1 LFFPEKRIFQ
11 PYGLVIGFLPE
22 VLMNLFEKQSR
33 LNQLF
38 TQSPV
43 NAAYLAGSLSTR
55 TSFGHLTDVD
65 IAILL
70 MEQIKSDQ
78 FLDYQLYFFSEL
90 AKRLESDNID
100 VVILNQASLLLK
112 LQVIKYG
119 QILFSRDEKLRV
131 SFETKAV
138 MDYLDFKKFDEIQN
152 QALSRRLYG
161 QILPV
166 DKDLL
171 HRHLKQLR
179 EAVVILQDLGKTQ
192 REEFTTDY
200 RIYGLAERYLQI
212 AIEACLQVCG
222 ILVASLGLRRPEGY
236 HELLSIV
243 ATQRIIPQALAYR
256 LEVLTNMRDALV
268 HDAGTLNRDL
278 LYDHIQQRLGDF
290 EAFAAT
296 VEEKLSQ

>member
-1 LFFPEKRIFQ
+1 
-11 PYGLVIGFLPE
+11 
-22 VLMNLFEKQSR
+22 MNLFEKQSQ
-33 LNQLF
+33 LNKLF
-38 TQSPV
+38 TQNPV
-43 NAAYLAGSLSTR
+43 NAAYLAGSLSSR

-70 MEQIKSDQ
+70 MDQIKSDQ

-90 AKRLESDNID
+90 AKRLESESID

-119 QILFSRDEKLRV
+119 QILFSRNEKQRV

-161 QILPV
+161 QVLPI
-166 DKDLL
+166 DKELVQ
-171 HRHLKQLR
+171 RHLKQLQ
-179 EAVVILQDLGKTQ
+179 EAISILHSLRDSK

-200 RIYGLAERYLQI
+200 RIYGLAERYLQL
-212 AIEACLQVCG
+212 AIESCLHICG
-222 ILVASLGLRRPEGY
+222 ILVASFGLRRPEGY

-243 ATQRIIPQALAYR
+243 AAQKIIPQTLAYR
-256 LEVLTNMRDALV
+256 LEMLTNLRDSLV
-268 HDAGTLNRDL
+268 HDPSSLNRDL
-278 LYDHIQQRLGDF
+278 LYDHVQQRIDNLKM
-290 EAFAAT
+290 FADT
-296 VEEKLSQ
+296 VEEKLR

>member
-1 LFFPEKRIFQ
+1 
-11 PYGLVIGFLPE
+11 
-22 VLMNLFEKQSR
+22 MNLFEKQSQ

-38 TQSPV
+38 TQNPV
-43 NAAYLAGSLSTR
+43 NAAYLAGSLSSR

-70 MEQIKSDQ
+70 MNQIKSDQ

-90 AKRLESDNID
+90 AKRLESDSID

-161 QILPV
+161 QALPI
-166 DKDLL
+166 DKELVQ
-171 HRHLKQLR
+171 RHLKQLQ
-179 EAVVILQDLGKTQ
+179 EAISILHSLGESK

-200 RIYGLAERYLQI
+200 RIYGLAERYLQL
-212 AIEACLQVCG
+212 AIESCLHICG
-222 ILVASLGLRRPEGY
+222 ILVASFGLRRPEGY

-243 ATQRIIPQALAYR
+243 AAQKIIPQALAYR
-256 LEVLTNMRDALV
+256 LEILTNLRDSLV
-268 HDAGTLNRDL
+268 HDPSTLNRDL
-278 LYDHIQQRLGDF
+278 LYDHIQQRIDDLKM
-290 EAFAAT
+290 FADT
-296 VEEKLSQ
+296 VEEKLR

>member
-1 LFFPEKRIFQ
+1 
-11 PYGLVIGFLPE
+11 
-22 VLMNLFEKQSR
+22 MNLFEKQSR

-43 NAAYLAGSLSTR
+43 NAAYLAGSLSNR

-100 VVILNQASLLLK
+100 VMILNQASLLLK

-119 QILFSRDEKLRV
+119 QILFSRDEKQRV

-152 QALSRRLYG
+152 QALGRRLYG
-161 QILPV
+161 QVLPV
-166 DKDLL
+166 DKELL
-171 HRHLKQLR
+171 QRHLKQLR
-179 EAVVILQDLGKTQ
+179 EAIVILRDLGKST
-192 REEFTTDY
+192 REEFTSDFHVF
-200 RIYGLAERYLQI
+200 GLAERYLQI
-212 AIEACLQVCG
+212 AIEACLLTCG

-243 ATQRIIPQALAYR
+243 AAQRLIPQPLSYR
-256 LEVLTNMRDALV
+256 LEVLTNLRDALV
-268 HDAGTLNRDL
+268 HDPGTLNHDL
-278 LYDHIQQRLGDF
+278 LYDHIQQRLEDF
-290 EAFAAT
+290 EAFAAA
-296 VEEKLSQ
+296 VEEKQNT

>member
-1 LFFPEKRIFQ
+1 
-11 PYGLVIGFLPE
+11 
-22 VLMNLFEKQSR
+22 MNLFEKQSR

-43 NAAYLAGSLSTR
+43 NAAYLAGSLSNR

-119 QILFSRDEKLRV
+119 QILFSRDEKQRV

-152 QALSRRLYG
+152 QALGRRLYG

-166 DKDLL
+166 DKELL
-171 HRHLKQLR
+171 QRHLKQLR
-179 EAVVILQDLGKTQ
+179 EAIVILRDLGNAP
-192 REEFTTDY
+192 REEFTGDFHVF
-200 RIYGLAERYLQI
+200 GLAERYLQI
-212 AIEACLQVCG
+212 AIEACLRICG
-222 ILVASLGLRRPEGY
+222 ILVASLGLRKPEGY

-243 ATQRIIPQALAYR
+243 ATQNLIPRQLSYR
-256 LEVLTNMRDALV
+256 LEVLTNLRDALV
-268 HDAGTLNRDL
+268 HDPGSLNPDL
-278 LYDHIQQRLGDF
+278 LYEHIQQRLEDF
-290 EAFAAT
+290 EAFATA
-296 VEEKLSQ
+296 VEEKQ

>member
-1 LFFPEKRIFQ
+1 
-11 PYGLVIGFLPE
+11 
-22 VLMNLFEKQSR
+22 MNLFEKQSR

-43 NAAYLAGSLSTR
+43 NAAYLAGSLSNR

-119 QILFSRDEKLRV
+119 QILFSRDEKQRV

-152 QALSRRLYG
+152 QALGRRLYG
-161 QILPV
+161 QVLPV
-166 DKDLL
+166 DKELL
-171 HRHLKQLR
+171 QRHLKQLR
-179 EAVVILQDLGKTQ
+179 EAIVILRDLGKST
-192 REEFTTDY
+192 REEFTSDFHVF
-200 RIYGLAERYLQI
+200 GLAERYLQI
-212 AIEACLQVCG
+212 AIEACLLICG
-222 ILVASLGLRRPEGY
+222 VLVASLGLRRPEGY

-243 ATQRIIPQALAYR
+243 AAQHLIPQPLSYR
-256 LEVLTNMRDALV
+256 LEVLTNLRDALV
-268 HDAGTLNRDL
+268 HDPGTLNHDL
-278 LYDHIQQRLGDF
+278 LYDHIQQRLEDF
-290 EAFAAT
+290 EAFAAA
-296 VEEKLSQ
+296 VEEKQTP

>member
-1 LFFPEKRIFQ
+1 
-11 PYGLVIGFLPE
+11 
-22 VLMNLFEKQSR
+22 MNLFEKQSR

-43 NAAYLAGSLSTR
+43 NAAYLAGSLSSR

-70 MEQIKSDQ
+70 MDQIKSDQ
-78 FLDYQLYFFSEL
+78 FLDYQFYFFSEL
-90 AKRLESDNID
+90 AKRLESESID

-119 QILFSRDEKLRV
+119 QILFSRDEKQRI

-161 QILPV
+161 QVLPI
-166 DKDLL
+166 DKELVQ
-171 HRHLKQLR
+171 RHLKQLQ
-179 EAVVILQDLGKTQ
+179 EAIRILHSLGESK

-200 RIYGLAERYLQI
+200 RIYGLAERYLQL
-212 AIEACLQVCG
+212 AIEACLQICG
-222 ILVASLGLRRPEGY
+222 TLIASFGLRRPEGY

-243 ATQRIIPQALAYR
+243 ASQHIIPNTMAYR
-256 LEVLTNMRDALV
+256 LEVLTNLRDALV
-268 HDAGTLNRDL
+268 HDPGALNHDL
-278 LYDHIQQRLGDF
+278 LYDHIQQRLEDF
-290 EAFAAT
+290 EAFAAA
-296 VEEKLSQ
+296 VEEKQTP

>member
-1 LFFPEKRIFQ
+1 
-11 PYGLVIGFLPE
+11 
-22 VLMNLFEKQSR
+22 MNLFEKQSR

-55 TSFGHLTDVD
+55 TTFGHLSDVD

-100 VVILNQASLLLK
+100 VMILNQASLLLK

-131 SFETKAV
+131 AFETKAV

-152 QALSRRLYG
+152 QALGRRLYG
-161 QILPV
+161 QVLPV
-166 DKDLL
+166 DKELL
-171 HRHLKQLR
+171 QKHLKQLR
-179 EAVVILQDLGKTQ
+179 EALAILHDLGETK
-192 REEFTTDY
+192 REEFTADY
-200 RIYGLAERYLQI
+200 HVYGLAERYLQI
-212 AIEACLQVCG
+212 AIEACLQICG

-236 HELLSIV
+236 YELLSIV
-243 ATQRIIPQALAYR
+243 AAQQIIPPPLSYR
-256 LEVLTNMRDALV
+256 LEVLTNLRDDLV
-268 HDAGTLNRDL
+268 HDPSKLNRDL
-278 LYDHIQQRLGDF
+278 LYDHIQQRLGDL
-290 EAFAAT
+290 EAFANT
-296 VEEKLSQ
+296 VEEKQAM

>member
-1 LFFPEKRIFQ
+1 
-11 PYGLVIGFLPE
+11 
-22 VLMNLFEKQSR
+22 MNLFEKQSR

-38 TQSPV
+38 AQSPV
-43 NAAYLAGSLSTR
+43 NAAYLAGSLSSR

-78 FLDYQLYFFSEL
+78 FLDYQIYFFSEL
-90 AKRLESDNID
+90 AKRLESDSID

-119 QILFSRDEKLRV
+119 QILFSRDEKQRV

-138 MDYLDFKKFDEIQN
+138 MDYLDFKKFDDIQN

-161 QILPV
+161 QMLPI
-166 DKDLL
+166 DKDLIQ
-171 HRHLKQLR
+171 RHLKQLR
-179 EAVVILQDLGKTQ
+179 ESVHILQGLGQTQ

-200 RIYGLAERYLQI
+200 HIYGLAERYLQL
-212 AIEACLQVCG
+212 AIEACLHICG
-222 ILVASLGLRRPEGY
+222 ILISSFGLRRPEGY

-243 ATQRIIPQALAYR
+243 AAQHIIPHSMAYR
-256 LEVLTNMRDALV
+256 LEILTNLRDSLV
-268 HDAGTLNRDL
+268 HDPSTLNHDL
-278 LYDHIQQRLGDF
+278 LYDHIQQRLGDL
-290 EAFAAT
+290 EAFADT
-296 VEEKLSQ
+296 VDEKQARQT

>member
-1 LFFPEKRIFQ
+1 
-11 PYGLVIGFLPE
+11 
-22 VLMNLFEKQSR
+22 MNLFEKQSQ

-38 TQSPV
+38 TQNPV
-43 NAAYLAGSLSTR
+43 NAAYLAGSLSSR

-70 MEQIKSDQ
+70 MDQIKSDQ

-90 AKRLESDNID
+90 AKRLESESID

-119 QILFSRDEKLRV
+119 QILFSRDEKQRV

-161 QILPV
+161 QVLPI
-166 DKDLL
+166 DKELVQ
-171 HRHLKQLR
+171 RHLKQVQ
-179 EAVVILQDLGKTQ
+179 EAISILHSLGESK

-200 RIYGLAERYLQI
+200 RIYGLAERYLQL
-212 AIEACLQVCG
+212 AIEACLHICG
-222 ILVASLGLRRPEGY
+222 ILVSSFGLRRPEGY

-243 ATQRIIPQALAYR
+243 ASQKIIPQALAYR
-256 LEVLTNMRDALV
+256 LEILTNLRDSLV
-268 HDAGTLNRDL
+268 HDPSTLNRDV
-278 LYDHIQQRLGDF
+278 LYDHVQQRIDDLKL
-290 EAFAAT
+290 FADT
-296 VEEKLSQ
+296 VEEKLR

>member
-1 LFFPEKRIFQ
+1 
-11 PYGLVIGFLPE
+11 
-22 VLMNLFEKQSR
+22 MNLFEKHSQ

-55 TSFGHLTDVD
+55 TSFGHLSDVD

-90 AKRLESDNID
+90 AKRLESDSID

-119 QILFSRDEKLRV
+119 QILYSRDEKLRV
-131 SFETKAV
+131 SFETKAI

-161 QILPV
+161 QALPV
-166 DKDLL
+166 DKELVQ
-171 HRHLKQLR
+171 RHLKQLR
-179 EAVVILQDLGKTQ
+179 EAVYILKDLGKTR
-192 REEFTTDY
+192 REEFTADY

-212 AIEACLQVCG
+212 AIESCLQVCG

-236 HELLSIV
+236 HDLLSVV
-243 ATQRIIPQALAYR
+243 ANQQIIPYSLSYR
-256 LEVLTNMRDALV
+256 LELLTNLRDTLV
-268 HDAGTLNRDL
+268 HDSSTLNHDL
-278 LYDHIQQRLGDF
+278 LHDYIQHRVDDF
-290 EAFAAT
+290 EVFAIA
-296 VEEKLSQ
+296 VEEKQLML